1 VLEAENLTVP
11 RVDARHGM
19 LVCTIADRRIHRLK
33 DQLDRVAVRDVVKR
47 LLLCDKLDMAR

>member
-1 VLEAENLTVP
+1 
-11 RVDARHGM
+11 M